1 VEYWR
6 HSGHHIGQ
14 KNDARHHARGN
25 PRSIE
30 EGVLTMKFR
39 HVPARVRAMP
49 GLAPEIDNIVAFVA
63 AAKKQEPEDQAA
75 ESQ

>member
-1 VEYWR
+1 
-6 HSGHHIGQ
+6 
-14 KNDARHHARGN
+14 
-25 PRSIE
+25 
-30 EGVLTMKFR
+30 MKFR